1 MRTNSTLKNSLL
13 TPAQQQGM
21 VAYNAAGNQQ
31 KSMHASGQIPQSM
44 KAAAAYGGGWSPAYD
59 SVLKTTQDA
68 WSKWKPLASEGD
80 YLKAYD
86 QWNGIREPPKTK
98 TPSGLTKEKPKAG
111 GSAGGQQGN
120 AYSGQSTIQQP
131 QYIDYNTTEAAA
143 QNALALG
150 MQQGD
155 HRYQTKSLAR
165 PGFSQGK
172 GQEFRGSLNAAE
184 NMNKAAAQAA
194 DIRGQDQLANNRMR
208 SDYEKARE
216 QEAQSQAM
224 VQHALSQSDWAR
236 GFAKQS
242 MDAQS
247 QMAYLQSLLQLK
259 LSLMR

>member
-1 MRTNSTLKNSLL
+1 MSTLKNSLL
-13 TPAQQQGM
+13 EQGM
-21 VAYNAAGNQQ
+21 KNYNAAGSRFKSTGGHNAATRAGSSFMASYDPAGAAMANQ
-31 KSMHASGQIPQSM
+31 I
-44 KAAAAYGGGWSPAYD
+44 AA
-59 SVLKTTQDA
+59 DA
-68 WSKWKPLASEGD
+68 WKNWTPAKNLTD
-80 YLKAYD
+80 YQKRIND
-86 QWNGIREPPKTK
+86 SIGIREPPKTK
-98 TPSGLTKEKPKAG
+98 TPSGLTKEKPKTTPRQPT
-111 GSAGGQQGN
+111 GQQGN

-242 MDAQS
+242 MEAQS